1 VGDLDRDDDLSLP
14 LDDLSGELKLKLSL
28 GCPGD
33 NDFANSLCRQRSFIS
48 LFILRSWEEL
58 TTGDD
63 EEDE

>member
-1 VGDLDRDDDLSLP
+1 MGDLDRDDDCSLP

-48 LFILRSWEEL
+48 LFIL
-58 TTGDD
+58 
-63 EEDE
+63 